1 MTNGTKAMIP
11 LEVGLPTIRTDNLN
25 QGNNDQ
31 LMAKQLDLI
40 EENIEKALYAW
51 LTISMT
57 STEDKKK
64 LKIKKKKTF
73 SHENSFLET

>member
-51 LTISMT
+51 LTISIT
-57 STEDKKK
+57 STED
-64 LKIKKKKTF
+64 IKKKKKNF
-73 SHENSFLET
+73 KP